1 MQQDMQ
7 EKQTQKSGKQMYEKP
22 QLGRMSLVADRVL
35 SYCKLD
41 TSCENQDVGF
51 VFVVTGS

>member
-41 TSCENQDVGF
+41 MSCDNQTPAY
-51 VFVVTGS
+51 VVVVSGS